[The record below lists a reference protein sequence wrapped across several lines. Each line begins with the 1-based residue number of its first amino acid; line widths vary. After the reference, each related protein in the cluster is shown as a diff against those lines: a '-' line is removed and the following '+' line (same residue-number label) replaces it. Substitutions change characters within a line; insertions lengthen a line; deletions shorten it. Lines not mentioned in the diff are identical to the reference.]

1 MLLNAIGILFGPFIG
16 LAISHKVIVGQVGR
30 SVGVV
35 VLLIV
40 SRVVGV
46 GDCHELVGQ
55 AKVQMALVQVSVP
68 VVAGV
73 VPGWVHLAPFAV
85 DLYGVP
91 GVAVAGDAAVGDACC
106 VKELGVDA
114 LVALAGALVAREA
127 AFGRA
132 PVEAVVVLQ
141 LVECPVVEPQRHVVF
156 RAVCLLPALGYG
168 VVDDLRDARAGG
180 VVYGHLRRGAQ
191 VVDPLVVL
199 GVVSVVVHKVEVD
212 AVRARCR
219 EIKGKVVARGAQAV
233 VAGPCRARRVADAF
247 LAPAVPIGG
256 HVHARLGLGRAIGLG
271 YVEGRRGAR
280 GGVVP
285 RDGEGDAVLGCRDGV
300 GVAGLRRGGGRLG
313 RGIGLGSEGWG
324 GGGLGAEGWGGG
336 AGCGGSAVS
345 AFRVGGAGAGGCCGA
360 VLYGICCRIC
370 VGAVFSLACVAA
382 LGVGFRLLLGG
393 FLRLNRLR
401 NGCHGQ
407 RRADHGHARDRAE
420 QVVKGSFH
428 SGASR

>member
-1 MLLNAIGILFGPFIG
+1 M
-16 LAISHKVIVGQVGR
+16 
-30 SVGVV
+30 
-35 VLLIV
+35 
-40 SRVVGV
+40 
-46 GDCHELVGQ
+46 
-55 AKVQMALVQVSVP
+55 
-68 VVAGV
+68 
-73 VPGWVHLAPFAV
+73 APFAV

-91 GVAVAGDAAVGDACC
+91 GVAVAGDAAVSDARG

-127 AFGRA
+127 AFVRA
-132 PVEAVVVLQ
+132 LVEAVVVLQ

-156 RAVCLLPALGYG
+156 RAVCLLPAQVHG
-168 VVDDLRDARAGG
+168 VADDLRDAWADG

-219 EIKGKVVARGAQAV
+219 EVEGKVVVGGAQAV

-247 LAPAVPIGG
+247 LAVAVPIGG
-256 HVHARLGLGRAIGLG
+256 HVHARLGLGRAVGLG

-285 RDGEGDAVLGCRDGV
+285 RDGEGDAVLARGGGV
-300 GVAGLRRGGGRLG
+300 GVAGLRRGGDRLG
-313 RGIGLGSEGWG
+313 RGGGLDAEGWG
-324 GGGLGAEGWGGG
+324 GGGAGGG
-336 AGCGGSAVS
+336 GGAVS
-345 AFRVGGAGAGGCCGA
+345 AFRVDGAGVGGCCGA
-360 VLYGICCRIC
+360 VLCGIYCRIC
-370 VGAVFSLACVAA
+370 VVAVFGLVCVAA
-382 LGVGFRLLLGG
+382 RGVGLLLLLGG

-401 NGCHGQ
+401 DGCHGH
-407 RRADHGHARDRAE
+407 RRADHGRACDRAE
-420 QVVKGSFH
+420 QVVNGSFH

>member
-1 MLLNAIGILFGPFIG
+1 M
-16 LAISHKVIVGQVGR
+16 
-30 SVGVV
+30 
-35 VLLIV
+35 
-40 SRVVGV
+40 
-46 GDCHELVGQ
+46 
-55 AKVQMALVQVSVP
+55 
-68 VVAGV
+68 
-73 VPGWVHLAPFAV
+73 
-85 DLYGVP
+85 
-91 GVAVAGDAAVGDACC
+91 AVAGDAAVGDARG

-141 LVECPVVEPQRHVVF
+141 LVERPVVEPQRHVVF
-156 RAVCLLPALGYG
+156 RAVCFLPAQVHV
-168 VVDDLRDARAGG
+168 VVDDLRDAWAGG

-219 EIKGKVVARGAQAV
+219 EVKGKVVARGAQAV

-247 LAPAVPIGG
+247 LAAAVPIGG
-256 HVHARLGLGRAIGLG
+256 HVHARLDLGRAAGLG

-280 GGVVP
+280 WGVVP
-285 RDGEGDAVLGCRDGV
+285 RDGEGDAVLGCRGGV
-300 GVAGLRRGGGRLG
+300 GVGGLWRGGDALG
-313 RGIGLGSEGWG
+313 RAV
-324 GGGLGAEGWGGG
+324 GLGAEGWGGG
-336 AGCGGSAVS
+336 AGCGGAVVG
-345 AFRVGGAGAGGCCGA
+345 AFCVDGAVAGGCCGA

-370 VGAVFSLACVAA
+370 VGVVCSLACVAA
-382 LGVGFRLLLGG
+382 RGAGLRLLLCGC
-393 FLRLNRLR
+393 LRLDGFRD
-401 NGCHGQ
+401 GCHGH
-407 RRADHGHARDRAE
+407 RRADHGRARDRAD

>member
-1 MLLNAIGILFGPFIG
+1 M
-16 LAISHKVIVGQVGR
+16 
-30 SVGVV
+30 
-35 VLLIV
+35 
-40 SRVVGV
+40 
-46 GDCHELVGQ
+46 
-55 AKVQMALVQVSVP
+55 
-68 VVAGV
+68 
-73 VPGWVHLAPFAV
+73 
-85 DLYGVP
+85 
-91 GVAVAGDAAVGDACC
+91 AVAGDAAVGDARG

-141 LVECPVVEPQRHVVF
+141 LVERPVVEPQRHVVF
-156 RAVCLLPALGYG
+156 RAVCLLPAQVHG
-168 VVDDLRDARAGG
+168 VVDDLRDAWAGG

-219 EIKGKVVARGAQAV
+219 EVKGKVVARGAQAV

-247 LAPAVPIGG
+247 LAAAVPIGG
-256 HVHARLGLGRAIGLG
+256 HVHARLGLGRAAGLG

-280 GGVVP
+280 WGVVP
-285 RDGEGDAVLGCRDGV
+285 RDGEGDAVLGCRGGV
-300 GVAGLRRGGGRLG
+300 GVGGLWRGGDALG
-313 RGIGLGSEGWG
+313 RAV
-324 GGGLGAEGWGGG
+324 GLGAEGWGGG
-336 AGCGGSAVS
+336 AGCGGAVVG
-345 AFRVGGAGAGGCCGA
+345 AFCVDGAVAGGCCGA

-370 VGAVFSLACVAA
+370 VGVVCSLACVAA
-382 LGVGFRLLLGG
+382 RGAGLRLLLCGC
-393 FLRLNRLR
+393 LRLDGFRD
-401 NGCHGQ
+401 GCHGH
-407 RRADHGHARDRAE
+407 RRADHGRARDRAD